1 MDFSPKVI
9 TQIEEKNKAK
19 YPKMSFKI
27 MDVLDMQEIQTGSF
41 NVAVDKGT
49 LDSVLC
55 GDNSGNNA
63 EKMINEIYRIL
74 APGGRYICIT
84 YGDPEHRKTY
94 FDNLQWSNLSV
105 DKVLKPNTNN
115 EENTEISA
123 KNYHYIYIMKK

>member
-19 YPKMSFKI
+19 YPKMSFKV
-27 MDVLDMQEIQTGSF
+27 MNVLDMQEIQTGSF
-41 NVAVDKGT
+41 NVAIDKGT

-84 YGDPEHRKTY
+84 YGDPEHRKKY

>member
-19 YPKMSFKI
+19 YPKMSFKV

-84 YGDPEHRKTY
+84 YGDPEHRKKY